1 MTSRSFLKTLCL
13 TASAAVIVSMMPAA
27 GKAEDNT
34 PMPAVPVGAV
44 QVPAEQAL
52 FSSGGQEKV
61 MSLRDA
67 VATGVATNPEYGI
80 VASSRRATDEELN
93 QAHALYMPSVDFR
106 GDTGVEYSDDPSTR
120 ARGRLGGD
128 DTETMWRYDTSLTL
142 TQMLF
147 DGWKTRFE
155 NERQKWRVNSSAHRV
170 REAAEL
176 VGLSVVENYLEVL
189 RQRDILAIARENVS
203 DHISILEQIEDGVK
217 AGRSTQ
223 ADLEQARARLAAARA
238 GESSIRE
245 TLRGAEAAF
254 RKEVGDPPGDLARP
268 TSPVTVV
275 AANVDDEVKQAVT
288 QSPTLDIFESDI
300 EVAHAEWQGT
310 QSTLYPKVDG
320 QLNARTG
327 HDLGGV
333 DGRDTSA
340 SALVVMNWNLYRGGG
355 DIARAREF
363 IHREQQAKETR
374 DKAARALEQDV
385 RQTWARMVSSGE
397 RAKEFTSQ
405 VAANVEVVKAYRDQ
419 FNLDR
424 RTLLDVLDAQN
435 ELFVSRTNLINS
447 QYLEMLAVYR
457 LVALKGRLF
466 PTLSIEYPR
475 ESDPKKM

>member
-1 MTSRSFLKTLCL
+1 MIPRSLKDALCL
-13 TASAAVIVSMMPAA
+13 AVSTAALVAV
-27 GKAEDNT
+27 
-34 PMPAVPVGAV
+34 
-44 QVPAEQAL
+44 
-52 FSSGGQEKV
+52 FSSVGQAAERKMPPV
-61 MSLRDA
+61 AVAPKIQPVSPPVSVRDVGQKSMTLRDA
-67 VATGVATNPEYGI
+67 VSTGVATHPEYGI

-93 QAHALYMPSVDFR
+93 QARALYYPSLDFR
-106 GDTGVEYSDDPSTR
+106 GDTGLEYSDDPSTR

-128 DTETMWRYDTSLTL
+128 DTERMWRYEAGLTL

-155 NERQKWRVNSSAHRV
+155 NERQKMRVNSSAHRV

-176 VGLSVVENYLEVL
+176 VGLSVVESYLEVL
-189 RQRDILAIARENVS
+189 RQREILAIARENVA
-203 DHISILEQIEDGVK
+203 DHISILDQIADGVK

-223 ADLEQARARLAAARA
+223 ADNEQARARLAVARA
-238 GESSIRE
+238 GEASIRE
-245 TLRGAEAAF
+245 ALRQAEAAY
-254 RKEVGDPPGDLARP
+254 RKEVGDPPGDLVRP
-268 TSPVTVV
+268 SAPVTVV
-275 AANVDDEVKQAVT
+275 APDVEEEVKQAVT

-300 EVAHAEWQGT
+300 RVAHAEYEGT
-310 QSTLYPKVDG
+310 KSTLYPKVDG

-340 SALVVMNWNLYRGGG
+340 SALLVMNWNLYRGGG
-355 DIARAREF
+355 DVARAREF
-363 IHREQQAKETR
+363 IHRELQAKETR

-397 RAKEFTSQ
+397 RAKEFASQ
-405 VAANVEVVKAYRDQ
+405 SAANTEVVKAYRDQ

-435 ELFVSRTNLINS
+435 ELFVSRTNLINAE
-447 QYLEMLAVYR
+447 YLEMLAVYR

-475 ESDPKKM
+475 ESDPRKM